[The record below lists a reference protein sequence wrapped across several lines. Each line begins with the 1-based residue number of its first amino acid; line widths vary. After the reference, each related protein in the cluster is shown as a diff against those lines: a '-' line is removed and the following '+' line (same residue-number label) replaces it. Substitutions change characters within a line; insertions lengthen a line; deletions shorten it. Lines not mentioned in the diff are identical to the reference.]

1 MPDPLPQHPRYVVA
15 VLLLAGAAGLID
27 AVTYTAHGHVFANA
41 MTGNIVLLGIAM
53 VSHRPWEV
61 LLHVVPILSFIA
73 GVLAGK
79 WLLRFHRGVS
89 LRLTLLIQM
98 AVLVAA
104 GALRTH
110 VRSELLVTA
119 LALSSAMQ
127 VTTVRRME
135 QIPFNTTFMTGNL
148 RSVFE
153 GAFDTVFP
161 PVSPGTSPDQRSK
174 RQFVLVG
181 LTCLAFFCGA
191 LLGSCLQPVLLDR
204 SFLVAASMLLAAA
217 GLLWEANAPTL

>member
-1 MPDPLPQHPRYVVA
+1 MPDPLPQHPKYVIA
-15 VLLLAGAAGLID
+15 VLLLAATAGVTD

-41 MTGNIVLLGIAM
+41 MTGNIVLLGLSLVA
-53 VSHRPWEV
+53 RQPRET
-61 LLHVVPILSFIA
+61 LLHVVPIASFIL
-73 GVLAGK
+73 GVLLGK

-98 AVLVAA
+98 AVLLVT
-104 GALRTH
+104 GSLVLR
-110 VRSELLVTA
+110 VPQELLVTA

-153 GAFDTVFP
+153 GAFDSVIP
-161 PVSPGTSPDQRSK
+161 PIAPGTSPDRQSK

-191 LLGSCLQPVLLDR
+191 LLGAWLQPTLLDR
-204 SFLVAASMLLAAA
+204 TLLVAAALLLAAT
-217 GLLWEANAPTL
+217 GLLWGAQGPTL